1 MFKLTPTLKDY
12 IWGGYKLKDAFGRDN
27 GGKRISESWEV
38 SVHPDGPSGVDGGTL
53 SDYAPDLP
61 ILIKYIDAAQNLSVQ
76 VHPSDEYA
84 RENEGDNG
92 KTEMW
97 YIISADEG
105 AGIYCGFKRGTSR
118 EEFLRKVHDG
128 TVEEMLNFIPV
139 HAGDCFLIE
148 AGTVHA
154 ICAGCVICEVQQS
167 SNVTYRVY
175 DYGRRDDKG
184 NTRPLH
190 VNKAVEVI
198 NFEAFE
204 DRTHSGAYESVA
216 GGKIRLLTECKYF
229 KCRELNLRGEFSYC
243 NDRSFVTLNVLS
255 GSGTVSGTE
264 FKSGDSFY
272 VPAGE
277 KFVIKGSGKI
287 ILSEKPDKKY
297 YAGIDLGGTF
307 IKAGIVDGDG
317 NLLVSDK
324 VPTAPGGDYAAV
336 VNDMA
341 GLVRKLTGELSIDS
355 SMLEGVGIGAP
366 GSIDSERGVIVYSNN
381 LKWKD
386 VPITDMLVREL
397 GLPVRVT
404 NDANAAALGES
415 YLGASKGC
423 RSSVLI
429 TLGTGVGSGI
439 VLDGKLYEG
448 KCSAGAEIGHTVI
461 KAGGKKCT
469 CGRKGCLEAYASA
482 SALIRQ
488 AKQAMKRNPQSALW
502 KICGGD
508 ITKVD
513 GKAVFDA
520 VRKGDIAAKAV
531 LDKYAEY
538 LAAGLIDVAN
548 LLRPDM
554 ILIGGGISAA
564 GDLLLEPLKKI
575 FDKEVFGGNSYAT
588 VSLGLAELG
597 NDAGIFG
604 AARLAGLK

>member
-1 MFKLTPTLKDY
+1 MYKLAPTLKDY
-12 IWGGYKLKDAFGRDN
+12 IWGGYKLKEKFGRRN

-38 SVHPDGPSGVDGGTL
+38 SVHPDGPSGVEKGTL
-53 SDYAPDLP
+53 ADYAPDLP

-84 RENEGDNG
+84 HKVEGDNG

-97 YIISADEG
+97 YIVDADEG
-105 AGIYCGFKRGTSR
+105 AGIYCGFKRDTNR
-118 EEFLRKVHDG
+118 EEFLRKVQDG
-128 TVEEMLNFIPV
+128 SVEEMLNFIPV
-139 HAGDCFLIE
+139 KAGDCFLIE

-175 DYGRRDDKG
+175 DYGRKDDKG

-190 VNKAVEVI
+190 VSKAVEVI
-198 NFEAFE
+198 NFKAFE
-204 DRTHSGAYESVA
+204 DRTHSGAFESVA
-216 GGKIRLLTECKYF
+216 GGKKRLLTECKYF
-229 KCRELNLRGEFSYC
+229 KCSELILSGEYAYQ
-243 NDRSFVTLNVLS
+243 NDRSFVALNVLS
-255 GSGTVSGTE
+255 GSGTLSGEPFTA
-264 FKSGDSFY
+264 GDSFY
-272 VPAGE
+272 IPAGE
-277 KFVIKGSGKI
+277 KFVLSGSAKI
-287 ILSEKPDKKY
+287 IVSEKPEKKY

-307 IKAGIVDGDG
+307 IKAGIVDGEG
-317 NLLVSDK
+317 NLLAADK
-324 VPTAPGGDYAAV
+324 VPTASRGDYAAV
-336 VNDMA
+336 VRDMA
-341 GLVRKLTGELSIDS
+341 ELVKNLCRRLDIDYRALS
-355 SMLEGVGIGAP
+355 GVGIGAP

-381 LKWKD
+381 LKWHD
-386 VPITDMLVREL
+386 VPIVEMLEKEL
-397 GLPVRVT
+397 GLPVSIT

-415 YLGASKGC
+415 YCGASKGC
-423 RSSVLI
+423 RSSVLV

-469 CGRKGCLEAYASA
+469 CGRRGCLEAYASA
-482 SALIRQ
+482 SALVRE
-488 AKQAMKRNPQSALW
+488 AKRAMKRNPQSVLW
-502 KICGGD
+502 EMCGGD
-508 ITKVD
+508 IGKVD

-520 VRKGDIAAKAV
+520 VRKGDFTANAV
-531 LDKYAEY
+531 LDRYAEY
-538 LAAGLIDVAN
+538 LAAGLVDIAN

-564 GDLLLEPLKKI
+564 GDLLLKPLKAV
-575 FDKEVFGGNSYAT
+575 FDREVFGGNSYAS
-588 VSLGLAELG
+588 VSLGLASLG